1 MPVASAKPPLLE
13 NLEGTASKN
22 LTDKFGGKVDD
33 LVSMQRAGKRK
44 PNGTLYGAGQPGLLG
59 LASDSKNNDEKGGGL
74 IDLKNRPISSGVHL
88 Q

>member
-22 LTDKFGGKVDD
+22 PDKLGGKVDD
-33 LVSMQRAGKRK
+33 LVSMQRGGKRK

-74 IDLKNRPISSGVHL
+74 IDLKNRPTSSGVHL